1 MIVSKIIKNPIIIV
15 MLIVINITV
24 RLQQLTKESK
34 SFDKTLKTKLVVL
47 EDNKYEAEVGY

>member
-1 MIVSKIIKNPIIIV
+1 

-24 RLQQLTKESK
+24 RMQQLTKESK

-47 EDNKYEAEVGY
+47 EGNKYEAEVGY